1 MATASDAEPRLD
13 DDPRVLSPADEAW
26 ELITRLF
33 LEQKQRMSATAA
45 ELGLSMPVVMAF
57 TRLDPADPRP
67 MSELAGAMRCD
78 ASYITSI
85 VDRLEER
92 GYVERRPAAHD
103 RRVKELAVTEAGA
116 AARERAMAP
125 LREAPRCFDALDEDD
140 HRALRD
146 LLRKALEAEA
156 A

>member
-1 MATASDAEPRLD
+1 
-13 DDPRVLSPADEAW
+13 
-26 ELITRLF
+26 
-33 LEQKQRMSATAA
+33 
-45 ELGLSMPVVMAF
+45 
-57 TRLDPADPRP
+57 

>member
-1 MATASDAEPRLD
+1 MTVTSSETGLEGAHP
-13 DDPRVLSPADEAW
+13 VADEAW
-26 ELITRLF
+26 QLITRLF
-33 LEQKQRMSATAA
+33 LEQKERMSATAS
-45 ELGLSMPVVMAF
+45 EMGLSIPVVMAF

-67 MSELAGAMRCD
+67 MSELAESMRCD

-116 AARERAMAP
+116 AARHRAMAP
-125 LREAPRCFDALDEDD
+125 LREAPESFRALSAGDQQ
-140 HRALRD
+140 ALRD
-146 LLRKALEAEA
+146 ILRRALDP
-156 A
+156 